1 MTDFP
6 FMEVDVEAAVQL
18 ATVQNGYD
26 GEVQII
32 AVEPN
37 VEKSY
42 VLVKLDIVGQE
53 LTIKVRYMIFFPK
66 PDDDDEKKNNKL
78 LMIRN
83 FFEAFD
89 INGDARR
96 DPMGWVGMAARAL
109 LKITTTEQ
117 WGDQNEVQKWF
128 QK

>member
-1 MTDFP
+1 MSDFP
-6 FMEVDVEAAVQL
+6 FMEVDVNTAVQL

-26 GEVQII
+26 GEMMII

-37 VEKSY
+37 AEKSY

-53 LTIKVRYMIFFPK
+53 LTRKVRYMIFFPK
-66 PDDDDEKKNNKL
+66 PDDDDEKKNNKF

-96 DPMGWVGMAARAL
+96 DPIGWVGLSARAL
-109 LKITTTEQ
+109 LKITTSEQ
-117 WGDQNEVQKWF
+117 WGDQNEVQKLF